1 MFAVIRT
8 GGKQHAVE
16 AGHRVKIEKLPGDVG
31 GVLEFSE
38 VLLIEDGDAVSV
50 GQPLVAGAKVT
61 AKIVRQDLDGRVTI
75 FKKRRRKGFHK
86 KRGHR
91 QPYTEVEITG
101 ISPA

>member
-16 AGHRVKIEKLPGDVG
+16 TGHRVKLEKLPGDVG
-31 GVLEFSE
+31 GTLNFSE
-38 VLLIEDGDAVSV
+38 VLLIENGDSVSV

-61 AKIVRQDLDGRVTI
+61 AKIVRQDLDARVTI

-91 QPYTEVEITG
+91 QPYTLVEITG